1 MAEAISRFTGRGV
14 QSKGSRRKA
23 ARISSFHG
31 FGSTHY
37 MFQEPTKR
45 KEVKYMIIDDC
56 FSENLDPAA
65 VLFMIISTLDLND
78 EFEVALQV
86 D

>member
-1 MAEAISRFTGRGV
+1 MHLSLTWCRLI
-14 QSKGSRRKA
+14 KLK
-23 ARISSFHG
+23 
-31 FGSTHY
+31 Y
-37 MFQEPTKR
+37 Y